1 MNSDDSKPYGHSL
14 PPLIDEAIALRT
26 ATLVAPH
33 QRGSPAQVARL
44 RARVVEDIAAADE
57 SARAWTGL
65 GGDLPPTRVRV
76 VSRTGWVQANLIGLR
91 GAFDPLAERLA
102 GRQVAARFVGWQVGM
117 LLGLLST
124 KVLGQYVLPLGGPG
138 QAQLV
143 LVGPN
148 LLELSRRLG
157 PLADDVRR
165 VVLVHEIAHRLQFD
179 GVPWLGDHL
188 RGLLG
193 RYLDSARVDPSAVLE
208 ALSRLP
214 EALRSLREERSITPL
229 VQAVL
234 NEEQRAVVDEAQALM
249 SLLEGHGNAS
259 MYSASRGFIHDPE
272 RVREAL
278 ESRHSD
284 FFGRLL
290 TAVAGLD
297 LKRRQYR
304 DGELFVRTVVERV
317 GTVGLN
323 SAFDAPGSL
332 PTLEEISAP
341 EKWLARVHGAT
352 AERSPE

>member
-1 MNSDDSKPYGHSL
+1 MNDDDPRRRDHTL
-14 PPLIDEAIALRT
+14 PPLIDEVIALRT
-26 ATLVAPH
+26 AALVAPRH
-33 QRGSPAQVARL
+33 RASPAQVAQL
-44 RARVVEDIAAADE
+44 RARVATDVAEADE
-57 SARAWTGL
+57 SARAWSGL
-65 GGDLPPTRVRV
+65 GVDLPPTRVRV
-76 VSRTGWVQANLIGLR
+76 VSRAGWVQANLIGLR

-124 KVLGQYVLPLGGPG
+124 KVLGQYILPLGGPG

-157 PLADDVRR
+157 PLTDDVRR
-165 VVLVHEIAHRLQFD
+165 VVLVHELAHRLQFD

-193 RYLDSARVDPSAVLE
+193 RYLDSARLDPGAVLE

-214 EALRSLREERSITPL
+214 DALRALREERSITPL

-249 SLLEGHGNAS
+249 SLLEGHGNAA
-259 MYSASRGFIHDPE
+259 MYSATRGFVRDPDH
-272 RVREAL
+272 VREAL
-278 ESRHSD
+278 ERRHSD
-284 FFGRLL
+284 LFARLL

-304 DGELFVRTVVERV
+304 EGEAFVRTVVERV
-317 GTVGLN
+317 GTAGLN
-323 SAFDAPGSL
+323 AAFRDPGSL
-332 PTLEEISAP
+332 PTLDEISAP
-341 EKWLARVHGAT
+341 ERWLARVHGA
-352 AERSPE
+352 AGASPFE

>member
-1 MNSDDSKPYGHSL
+1 MNDDASKSRDRNH
-14 PPLIDEAIALRT
+14 PPLIDEAVALRT

-33 QRGSPAQVARL
+33 YRGNPAQVAQL
-44 RARVVEDIAAADE
+44 RARIAADVAAADD
-57 SARAWTGL
+57 SARDWTGL
-65 GGDLPPTRVRV
+65 GTDLPPTRVRV

-102 GRQVAARFVGWQVGM
+102 GRQVAARFVGWQVGT

-124 KVLGQYVLPLGGPG
+124 KVLGQYILPLGGPG

-165 VVLVHEIAHRLQFD
+165 VVLVHELAHRLQFD

-193 RYLDSARVDPSAVLE
+193 RYLESARLDPGAVLE

-214 EALRSLREERSITPL
+214 DALRALREERSITPL
-229 VQAVL
+229 LQAVL
-234 NEEQRAVVDEAQALM
+234 SEEQRAVVDEAQALM
-249 SLLEGHGNAS
+249 SLLEGHGNAT
-259 MYSASRGFIHDPE
+259 MYSAARGFVRDPD

-278 ESRHSD
+278 ERRHSD

-304 DGELFVRTVVERV
+304 DGEAFVRTVVGRV
-317 GTVGLN
+317 GTAGLN
-323 SAFDAPGSL
+323 AAFNDPGSL
-332 PTLEEISAP
+332 PTLDEISAP
-341 EKWLARVHGAT
+341 ETWLARVHGET
-352 AERSPE
+352 VERSLE